1 MPRPKK
7 KEYDAEAVLKE
18 LIDTAAD
25 LYDSTGQIKAVA
37 AELNIAEH
45 KVKKLLITG
54 RVLSYPQTEQIQE
67 LIKAG
72 HTMAEVESIMS
83 LSKASVNAYL
93 PYSKVPYKES
103 EVSANAD
110 RCEKYRQRKAAV
122 AAIHDMETLWS
133 CIELFE
139 GYVFHTATGLKF
151 TYTIHGGELFIS
163 RKEKSV
169 TKASVE
175 KAYRN
180 VAEEGYGVYN
190 RPKDL
195 GDLFGISYIYPI
207 FYRFGLIDVQ
217 EKVKR
222 KMG

>member
-7 KEYDAEAVLKE
+7 KEYDADAVLKE
-18 LIDTAAD
+18 LIDTAAE
-25 LYDSTGQIKAVA
+25 LYDATGQIKAVA

-54 RVLSYPQTEQIQE
+54 KVLSYPQTEQIQE
-67 LIKAG
+67 LLKSG
-72 HTMAEVESIMS
+72 KTVVEVESIMS

-122 AAIHDMETLWS
+122 EAIQDMETMWKA
-133 CIELFE
+133 IELFAD
-139 GYVFHTATGLKF
+139 YTFKTATGLKY
-151 TYTIHGGELFIS
+151 TYTVHGGELFIS

-169 TKASVE
+169 TMSTVE
-175 KAYRN
+175 KAYKK
-180 VAEEGYGVYN
+180 VAGDSVRIYN

-207 FYRFGLIDVQ
+207 FYRFGLIDVP

-222 KMG
+222 KMR

>member
-18 LIDTAAD
+18 LMDTAAE
-25 LYDSTGQIKAVA
+25 LYDATGQIKAVA

-54 RVLSYPQTEQIQE
+54 KVLSYPQTEQIQE

-72 HTMAEVESIMS
+72 HTMVEIESIMC

-122 AAIHDMETLWS
+122 
-133 CIELFE
+133 
-139 GYVFHTATGLKF
+139 
-151 TYTIHGGELFIS
+151 
-163 RKEKSV
+163 
-169 TKASVE
+169 
-175 KAYRN
+175 
-180 VAEEGYGVYN
+180 
-190 RPKDL
+190 
-195 GDLFGISYIYPI
+195 
-207 FYRFGLIDVQ
+207 
-217 EKVKR
+217 
-222 KMG
+222 KMLL